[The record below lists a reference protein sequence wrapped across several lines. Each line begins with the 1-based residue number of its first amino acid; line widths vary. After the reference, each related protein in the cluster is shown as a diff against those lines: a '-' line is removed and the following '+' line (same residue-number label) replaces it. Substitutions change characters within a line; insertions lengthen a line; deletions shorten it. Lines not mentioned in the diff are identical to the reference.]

1 MSIFKLKSFWL
12 MIGSLLVTAGICFA
26 LLFVFPLPETN
37 YIKAFYDKE
46 MKLKS
51 IASQKKIIFIGGS
64 NLAFGLHSDM
74 VHQAYPD
81 YKVINMGLNAGVG
94 LKTMIDQVQPYI
106 GKDDIVIITPEYEQF
121 SNLFFGNS
129 ADLYLEVLID
139 QPRFIKLMSIHN
151 VPSILEALPSALQI
165 RAIALL
171 QKALGKDA
179 PPSVYKRDAFN
190 EYGDVNSHTQ
200 VDSTKL
206 DPREYADVS
215 YKDTKFRNKEA
226 AIAYIKEF
234 RDYCQGKNAQMFIG
248 YPVFLHSI
256 FQRSTKE
263 IFGIHEAITAAG
275 IEVLYSPEQ
284 SVYAD
289 TLFLDTTYHLLY
301 RGSAIRTADLIRY
314 MQANHSL
321 TAK

>member
-1 MSIFKLKSFWL
+1 MYMSIFKLKSFWL
-12 MIGSLLVTAGICFA
+12 MLVSLLGTAVICIA

-51 IASQKKIIFIGGS
+51 IANAKKIIFIGGS

-74 VHQAYPD
+74 VHQAYPE
-81 YKVINMGLNAGVG
+81 YKVINMGLNAGTG

-106 GKDDIVIITPEYEQF
+106 GKDDVIIITPEYEQF

-129 ADLYLEVLID
+129 AGLYLEVLID

-151 VPSILEALPSALQI
+151 VPSILEAFPSALQI
-165 RAIALL
+165 RAIAML

-190 EYGDVNSHTQ
+190 EYGDVNSHTNI
-200 VDSTKL
+200 DSTKL
-206 DPREYADVS
+206 DPSEYADLS
-215 YKDTKFRNKEA
+215 YKDVKFRNKVA
-226 AIAYIKEF
+226 AISYIKKF
-234 RDYCQGKNAQMFIG
+234 MDYCSVQQARMYIG
-248 YPVFLHSI
+248 YPVFLSSI
-256 FQRSTKE
+256 YHRCKHDIQA
-263 IFGIHEAITAAG
+263 IHKDINAAG
-275 IEVLYSPEQ
+275 IEVLYTPEQ

-301 RGSAIRTADLIRY
+301 RGSAIRTADILKFMQMRIR
-314 MQANHSL
+314 
-321 TAK
+321 

>member
-1 MSIFKLKSFWL
+1 MSIFKLKSFWVIL
-12 MIGSLLVTAGICFA
+12 LSLLATAGICVA

-51 IASQKKIIFIGGS
+51 IADAKKIIFIGGS

-74 VHQAYPD
+74 VQKAYPD
-81 YKVINMGLNAGVG
+81 YQVINMGLNAGVG
-94 LKTMIDQVQPYI
+94 LKTMIDQVQPYV

-139 QPRFIKLMSIHN
+139 QPRFIKLMSIHS
-151 VPSILEALPSALQI
+151 VPSILEAFPSALQI
-165 RAIALL
+165 RAIAML

-190 EYGDVNSHTQ
+190 QFGDVNSHTE

-226 AIAYIKEF
+226 AIAYIKGF
-234 RDYCQGKNAQMFIG
+234 RDYCSGKEARMYIG

-256 FQRSTKE
+256 YQRSTKE
-263 IFGIHEAITAAG
+263 INSIHEAITAAG
-275 IEVLYSPEQ
+275 IDVLYSPAQ

-301 RGSAIRTADLIRY
+301 RGSAIRTADLVGY
-314 MQANHSL
+314 MQAGIR
-321 TAK
+321 